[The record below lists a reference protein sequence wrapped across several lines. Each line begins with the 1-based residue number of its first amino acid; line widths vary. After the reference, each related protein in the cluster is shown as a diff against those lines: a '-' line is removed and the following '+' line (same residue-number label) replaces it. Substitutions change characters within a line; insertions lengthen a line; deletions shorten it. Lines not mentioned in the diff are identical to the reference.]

1 MLSKISWRLILI
13 LISAGIIAFLTF
25 RYLDSLQETK
35 KIVVSTTEIPEKT
48 IIEKDMLK
56 TVTVEANA
64 ADTLVQDQVS
74 DIDKVIGAI
83 TREKIDEG
91 EPMKLDPDLIVF
103 PEKKTEYLKNN
114 GDVDYSKFIPDD
126 KRLFTLGLEP
136 DKIVDNRIKKGDYV
150 DIIYTGT
157 VEYDNQ
163 EEVYSRMI
171 LQYVEVYDIE
181 KFDDSQLAGAGKDSM
196 IQHITLMVD
205 PQDAVA
211 LANAQE
217 EGQLSLTLNP
227 SEGEEVEVQM
237 IYESTFEN

>member
-91 EPMKLDPDLIVF
+91 EPMKLDPDLIVR
-103 PEKKTEYLKNN
+103 
-114 GDVDYSKFIPDD
+114 S
-126 KRLFTLGLEP
+126 
-136 DKIVDNRIKKGDYV
+136 
-150 DIIYTGT
+150 
-157 VEYDNQ
+157 
-163 EEVYSRMI
+163 EERRV
-171 LQYVEVYDIE
+171 
-181 KFDDSQLAGAGKDSM
+181 GKECRW
-196 IQHITLMVD
+196 L
-205 PQDAVA
+205 
-211 LANAQE
+211 
-217 EGQLSLTLNP
+217 
-227 SEGEEVEVQM
+227 
-237 IYESTFEN
+237 